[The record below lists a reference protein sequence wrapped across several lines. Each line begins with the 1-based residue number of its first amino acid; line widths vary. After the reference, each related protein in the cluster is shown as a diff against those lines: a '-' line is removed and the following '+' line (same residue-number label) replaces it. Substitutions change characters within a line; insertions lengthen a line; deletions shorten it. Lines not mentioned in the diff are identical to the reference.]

1 MVSRRKLFNLAMP
14 AVLTTFLMSSKKGF
28 AEVGENQ
35 STKVSDGDE
44 SQDSSIKMIQD
55 FRVKYKQ
62 PYNISVERNQHQKNL
77 ESFSAFDFK
86 NIKGDG
92 VNNDTQGFKLLESNL
107 VGKKVDLAGS
117 VYLVDEIP
125 SGNEYVNGYFL
136 TKSLD
141 DNQTIKLGVFNN
153 TFISDNKDTG
163 GYEGKYKNPLS
174 NDYQISGRSNLN
186 LFLLAASQNSRSFGP
201 ARAVNVGSIYSY
213 ASGNTSGNYSSRQCR
228 ALSPQSINLGSEDSR
243 VSNGFRGANLV
254 SITSHVTGETGA
266 NISSRRSWSTSK
278 HNTNI
283 SSVDVIAGGGHGA
296 VLKPVVSSEG
306 HIESIEIV
314 NGGASYQ
321 KEGEVI
327 FYDRL
332 SQPNKIAK
340 ARYSVNDDGKIDKV
354 IIIDSGAGY
363 SAEKSSDFDIVQ
375 ANALTEGNYSV
386 NIASANQSITY
397 GQLSFNLGANNSIAK
412 SDISGNIATDKCVSS
427 GKNSIN
433 IGSKNS
439 IAKGDFSFNY
449 ASLQCSS
456 KGTHSGCLGA
466 VASEA
471 NEVQSLVISGN
482 NTESSAP
489 GALAIGRRII
499 NDSPR
504 SIAYGDSPS
513 GDKNS
518 ANIKLKISPDGNL
531 DISGVLS
538 QNVAFS
544 DLAKM
549 FENLIPEEI
558 KVGSIVA
565 WEGRKVRL
573 ANENDID
580 FSVHSRTYAILFGD
594 TPFTWADRFKRDE
607 FGEII
612 KGSVWDEEAG
622 GWDEAKNDGVGGF
635 KGAFVNIPLE
645 NESFDIK
652 LEQFK
657 RSERRTEWTPV
668 ALIGEVHVRV
678 DASVTENSFVRPSS
692 SNGIGTLSEKQTRL
706 KCMELRSQFNKEKGY
721 AVALCLIR

>member
-1 MVSRRKLFNLAMP
+1 
-14 AVLTTFLMSSKKGF
+14 MSSKKSL
-28 AEVGENQ
+28 AEVGEYQ
-35 STKVSDGDE
+35 STNVNDGDE
-44 SQDSSIKMIQD
+44 PKDSKNEMVQD
-55 FRVKYKQ
+55 FRVRYKQ
-62 PYNISVERNQHQKNL
+62 PYNASIERNQHQKNL
-77 ESFSAFDFK
+77 ESLSALDFK

-92 VNNDTQGFKLLESNL
+92 LNNDTQGFELLESNI
-107 VGKKVDLAGS
+107 VGKKVYLAGG
-117 VYLVDEIP
+117 VYLVDEVP
-125 SGNEYVNGYFL
+125 SKNEYVNGYFL

-141 DNQTIKLGVFNN
+141 DNSTVKLGVFNN

-283 SSVDVIAGGGHGA
+283 SSVDVIAGGGFGA
-296 VLKPVVSSEG
+296 VLKPSVSSEG
-306 HIESIEIV
+306 SIESIEIV
-314 NGGASYQ
+314 NGGAGYH

-332 SQPNKIAK
+332 NQPKKIAK
-340 ARYSVNDDGKIDKV
+340 ARYSVSGQGAIDK
-354 IIIDSGAGY
+354 ITIIDSGSGY
-363 SAEKSSDFDIVQ
+363 SIEKSSDYEVVQ
-375 ANALTEGNYSV
+375 ANALTEGTYSV

-397 GQLSFNLGANNSIAK
+397 GQLSFNLGANKSVAK
-412 SDISGNIATDKCVSS
+412 SDISGNIATDKCISA

-433 IGSKNS
+433 IGSRNS
-439 IAKGDFSFNY
+439 ITKGDLSFNY

-456 KGTHSGCLGA
+456 KGMHAGCLGA
-466 VASEA
+466 IASEA
-471 NEVQSLVISGN
+471 NEVQSLVVSGN
-482 NTESSAP
+482 NTESSAV

-499 NDSPR
+499 NNSPR

-513 GDKNS
+513 GDKS
-518 ANIKLKISPDGNL
+518 ASNIKLKVSPDGNL
-531 DISGVLS
+531 DISGTLS

-565 WEGRKVRL
+565 WEGRKIRL
-573 ANENDID
+573 ANENDTD

-594 TPFTWADRFKRDE
+594 TPFTWADRYKRDE

-612 KGSVWDEEAG
+612 KGRVWDEDAG
-622 GWDEAKNDGVGGF
+622 GWDELKNEGVGGF
-635 KGAFVNIPLE
+635 RGAFVDIPLE

-652 LEQFK
+652 LEQLK

-678 DASVTENSFVRPSS
+678 DASVNENSFVRPSS
-692 SNGIGTLSEKQTRL
+692 SNGIGTLSVKQTRL
-706 KCMELRSQFNKEKGY
+706 KCMELRTQFDKEKGY